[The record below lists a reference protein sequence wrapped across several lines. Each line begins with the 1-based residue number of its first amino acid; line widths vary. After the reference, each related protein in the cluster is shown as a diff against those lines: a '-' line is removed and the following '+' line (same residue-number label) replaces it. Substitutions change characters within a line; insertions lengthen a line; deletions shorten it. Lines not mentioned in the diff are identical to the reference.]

1 GFRKPRLPAGMG
13 TVAVGAISGR
23 SRMLYFSGF
32 DQFAFIVMAGHAKRL
47 DIRLRQ
53 HHLSILRRS
62 VTDLALLVGKGRM
75 HEFCHEL
82 GSIGLVRIVATHAI
96 GRSKRLILMCFL
108 QVGALYVMAIH
119 TQGRWRFGQMKIKLD
134 LAYLTGLMRDVAGVA
149 SHIEGR
155 MAAAFV
161 GHVHPG
167 LVAAKAKVFL

>member
-1 GFRKPRLPAGMG
+1 
-13 TVAVGAISGR
+13 
-23 SRMLYFSGF
+23 
-32 DQFAFIVMAGHAKRL
+32 
-47 DIRLRQ
+47 
-53 HHLSILRRS
+53 
-62 VTDLALLVGKGRM
+62 
-75 HEFCHEL
+75 L

-167 LVAAKAKVFL
+167 LVAAKAKVFLLVSGCRLQQLKLVFGRVRIVTGKAVARRRGMNLTFDVCWILIGVASETKSIRSSRDQLEMGCVSNRANLVATGAAHRDS